1 MTSFAGSEPPNFAVQ
16 AFRLVRDDC
25 SRTPP
30 FERHLAEHPRTHL
43 MRHLLPALLAT
54 VAALSGAAAAAE
66 TEPTRLLDA
75 ARLAGTDA
83 SAFVFEGDAGGHP
96 DDSPGTRISGKS
108 LVLATA
114 IASAAAITVAWL
126 LRPRSECVAARGP
139 SYYFARAW
147 SRAGRYRSPTP
158 APTPLPPPE
167 PGTVPPPA
175 PVPPPLP
182 RVRPVPPP
190 TPALPPLCVPRGSYR

>member
-1 MTSFAGSEPPNFAVQ
+1 MK
-16 AFRLVRDDC
+16 
-25 SRTPP
+25 
-30 FERHLAEHPRTHL
+30 H
-43 MRHLLPALLAT
+43 LPAALFTTA
-54 VAALSGAAAAAE
+54 VALSAAAGAAEA
-66 TEPTRLLDA
+66 EPTRLLDA
-75 ARLAGTDA
+75 ARLAGTEA
-83 SAFVFEGDAGGHP
+83 SALVFERDATGHA
-96 DDSPGTRISGKS
+96 DDGPGTRISGKS

-139 SYYFARAW
+139 RYYFARAW
-147 SRAGRYRSPTP
+147 SRAGRYRSWTP

>member
-1 MTSFAGSEPPNFAVQ
+1 MTTFVGSEPPNFAVQ

-25 SRTPP
+25 SSTPP
-30 FERHLAEHPRTHL
+30 FERHLAEHPRKHL
-43 MRHLLPALLAT
+43 MRHRLPALLAT

-83 SAFVFEGDAGGHP
+83 SALVFEGDAGGHP
-96 DDSPGTRISGKS
+96 DDSQGTRISGKS

-126 LRPRSECVAARGP
+126 LRPRSECVAARGLG
-139 SYYFARAW
+139 YDLARAW
-147 SRAGRYRSPTP
+147 SRAGRYRPPARTPAPSPTP
-158 APTPLPPPE
+158 PPPPE
-167 PGTVPPPA
+167 PGTVPPPLP
-175 PVPPPLP
+175 PVPPVPL
-182 RVRPVPPP
+182 
-190 TPALPPLCVPRGSYR
+190 PALPDLCVPRGSYR

>member
-25 SRTPP
+25 SPTPP
-30 FERHLAEHPRTHL
+30 FERHLAEHPRKHL

-54 VAALSGAAAAAE
+54 VAALSAAAAAAE

-83 SAFVFEGDAGGHP
+83 SALVFEGDAGGHP
-96 DDSPGTRISGKS
+96 DDSEGTRISGKS

-147 SRAGRYRSPTP
+147 SRAGRYRPWTPPP
-158 APTPLPPPE
+158 APAPALTPPPPPE
-167 PGTVPPPA
+167 PGTVPPPLP
-175 PVPPPLP
+175 PVPPVPL
-182 RVRPVPPP
+182 
-190 TPALPPLCVPRGSYR
+190 PALPDLCVPRGSYR

>member
-83 SAFVFEGDAGGHP
+83 SALVFEGDVGGHP

-126 LRPRSECVAARGP
+126 LRPRSECVAARGLG
-139 SYYFARAW
+139 YDFARAW
-147 SRAGRYRSPTP
+147 SRAGRYRSWTP
-158 APTPLPPPE
+158 PPAPAPPTPLPPPE
-167 PGTVPPPA
+167 PGTVPPPLP
-175 PVPPPLP
+175 PVPPVPL
-182 RVRPVPPP
+182 
-190 TPALPPLCVPRGSYR
+190 PALPDLCVPRGSYR